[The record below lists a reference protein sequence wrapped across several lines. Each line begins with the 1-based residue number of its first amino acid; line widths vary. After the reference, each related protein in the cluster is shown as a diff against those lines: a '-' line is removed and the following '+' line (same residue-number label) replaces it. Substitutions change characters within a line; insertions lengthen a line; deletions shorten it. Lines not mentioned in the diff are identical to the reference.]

1 MNESKTNIGNGMP
14 NKKIWR
20 PSHYLKSNGA
30 AKYVL
35 GIGMV
40 PKLYKGRVHVLA
52 KVPKVLQSRAD
63 VEIAI

>member
-1 MNESKTNIGNGMP
+1 MNQDQILQQQEQEEAD
-14 NKKIWR
+14 KKIWR

-40 PKLYKGRVHVLA
+40 PKVYKGRVHVLA
-52 KVPKVLQSRAD
+52 KVPKVLQSKPEER
-63 VEIAI
+63 

>member
-1 MNESKTNIGNGMP
+1 MDEMKSTPQIDDTLD
-14 NKKIWR
+14 KKIWR

-40 PKLYKGRVHVLA
+40 PKLYKGRVHTLA
-52 KVPKVLQSRAD
+52 KGHKVLQAKPDHS
-63 VEIAI
+63 